1 MFLNT
6 QGIVD
11 QSFFEDL
18 VAKVVEMLS
27 QSLPNEEVKMCV
39 PTFLLSKNILVL
51 LHLHQR
57 SLNLKN

>member
-1 MFLNT
+1 MN
-6 QGIVD
+6 QD

-39 PTFLLSKNILVL
+39 PTFLLSENILIL
-51 LHLHQR
+51 FYIYQR
-57 SLNLKN
+57 SLNLKKR